1 MAPQRGAERGVRTP
15 VVRVSGSWFLLTGLI
30 VVGYGGYLHQR
41 LPWLGARAYLAAL
54 AFAVLLGLSVLV
66 HELAHAGAARA
77 FGWQVRE
84 IRLTLMGG
92 HTTFDAAREA
102 PGRSALVSLAGPAA
116 NLVLALLGAIL
127 LGSLDPG
134 GLPRLVV
141 ELVTTA
147 NLLVGAFNL
156 LPGLPLD
163 GGHAVAA
170 LIWRIS
176 GSRRAGVRTAAV
188 LGGLVAAAL
197 VLRLLLP
204 GRAAGVTEL
213 VITVLLA
220 VFLLDGARRAVLAQR
235 TRDRLAPLRAGD
247 LARPLRVLDP
257 RDPVSRALRLQ
268 EGVPPDGAPAP
279 VLVVAAGPEA
289 LGVVD
294 AQALGRVAE
303 AGAVSTPVEAVLRRA
318 PFGPAVAADLAG
330 EELVRTAQALPGG
343 WWPVTG
349 LPAPAILAEE
359 DVRRAVTGA
368 LAAGSRSRGA

>member
-1 MAPQRGAERGVRTP
+1 M
-15 VVRVSGSWFLLTGLI
+15 VRVSGSWFLLTGLI
-30 VVGYGGYLHQR
+30 VIGYGGYLHQR

-92 HTTFDAAREA
+92 HTAFDAAREA

-127 LGSLDPG
+127 LRSLEPG

-197 VLRLLLP
+197 VARLLLP
-204 GRAAGVTEL
+204 GRVPGVTEL
-213 VITVLLA
+213 AVTVLL
-220 VFLLDGARRAVLAQR
+220 VLFLLDGARRAVLAQR

-257 RDPVSRALRLQ
+257 RDPVSRALRLR
-268 EGVPPDGAPAP
+268 EEDPAF
-279 VLVVAAGPEA
+279 VLVIAAGAEA

-294 AQALGRVAE
+294 VQALGRVAE

-330 EELVRTAQALPGG
+330 EELVRTAQELPGG

-359 DVRRAVTGA
+359 DVRRAVTAA

>member
-92 HTTFDAAREA
+92 HTAFDAAREA

-213 VITVLLA
+213 VITFLLA

-235 TRDRLAPLRAGD
+235 TRDRLAPLRAGTWPVRCACWIPGTPSPGPCGCRRACRRT
-247 LARPLRVLDP
+247 ARPPRSWWSPRVP
-257 RDPVSRALRLQ
+257 RPWAW
-268 EGVPPDGAPAP
+268 
-279 VLVVAAGPEA
+279 
-289 LGVVD
+289 
-294 AQALGRVAE
+294 
-303 AGAVSTPVEAVLRRA
+303 STPRPWVAWPRR
-318 PFGPAVAADLAG
+318 VRSRRRSRRCCAA
-330 EELVRTAQALPGG
+330 RRSALPSPPTWRGRSWCAPPRRCPAGG
-343 WWPVTG
+343 G
-349 LPAPAILAEE
+349 
-359 DVRRAVTGA
+359 
-368 LAAGSRSRGA
+368 RSRGCPLPRSWPRRTCAGP